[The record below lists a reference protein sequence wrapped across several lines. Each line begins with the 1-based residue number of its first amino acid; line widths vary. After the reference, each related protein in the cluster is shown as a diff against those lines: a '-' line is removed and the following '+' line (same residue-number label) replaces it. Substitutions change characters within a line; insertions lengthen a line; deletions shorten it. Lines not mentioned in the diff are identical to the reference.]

1 MNDVTLSIAQ
11 MAPTLLD
18 VAGNLARINGFMEQ
32 AVSSGSDLLILPEMC
47 LSGYGIEEATV
58 DPGRKASLAKETRA
72 AVERIRKESR
82 RLGLDV
88 LMSYPLFSRGRTFI
102 SAEYVSSGK
111 KMALHRKIN
120 LCNYAHYREHL
131 HFNEGDSPTLA
142 WTQRGVFGI
151 LVCEDVWH
159 VTNAVVETL
168 LGAEILLVPSAP
180 CVKERG
186 TGPVSLSQW
195 QTITRGTA
203 FLQTAYLVMAAR
215 VGEENGNI
223 FLGGS
228 HVVSPEGEILS
239 QLPLFEEAL
248 FQVRLNARALEET
261 RKKRPLLLNE
271 RVSLYGKVFRK
282 LSAVAEKGGKGEK

>member
-1 MNDVTLSIAQ
+1 
-11 MAPTLLD
+11 
-18 VAGNLARINGFMEQ
+18 MEQ
-32 AVSSGSDLLILPEMC
+32 AVSSGSDLLVFPEMC
-47 LSGYGIEEATV
+47 LSGYGIEEANG
-58 DPGRKASLAKETRA
+58 DPARKAFLSEETRH
-72 AVERIRKESR
+72 AVARIRKESR
-82 RLGLDV
+82 RLGLDILV
-88 LMSYPLFSRGRTFI
+88 SYPLFSRGKTFI

-111 KMALHRKIN
+111 KIALHRKIN

-131 HFNEGDSPTLA
+131 NFNQGNSPTLA
-142 WTQRGVFGI
+142 WSARGVFGI

-159 VTNAVVETL
+159 ALNAVVETL

-180 CVKERG
+180 CVKEASA
-186 TGPVSLSQW
+186 GPASLSQW

-228 HVVSPEGEILS
+228 HVVSPEGEIIS

-248 FQVRLNARALEET
+248 VQVRLNARALEET
-261 RKKRPLLLNE
+261 RKKRPLLRNE
-271 RVSLYGKVFRK
+271 RVSLYGRVFRK
-282 LSAVAEKGGKGEK
+282 LGAAAEKGGKGEK